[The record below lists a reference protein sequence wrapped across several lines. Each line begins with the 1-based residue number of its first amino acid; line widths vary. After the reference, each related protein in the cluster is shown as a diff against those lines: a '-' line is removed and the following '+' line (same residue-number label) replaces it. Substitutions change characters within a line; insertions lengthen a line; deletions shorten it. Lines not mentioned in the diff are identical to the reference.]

1 MPRGRRVRGLLLR
14 LVLNRRTAIA
24 VGSIVALP
32 GALLLAGDYA
42 WESGI
47 SDGLALV
54 ALATGIALVWSG
66 LSGRRPDWIE

>member
-1 MPRGRRVRGLLLR
+1 
-14 LVLNRRTAIA
+14 
-24 VGSIVALP
+24 VALH